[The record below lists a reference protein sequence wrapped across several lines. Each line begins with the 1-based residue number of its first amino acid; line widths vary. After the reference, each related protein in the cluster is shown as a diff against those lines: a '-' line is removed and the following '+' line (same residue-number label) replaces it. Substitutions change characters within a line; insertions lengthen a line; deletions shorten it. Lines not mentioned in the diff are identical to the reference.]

1 MSANLI
7 AVATLSAVSPTS
19 IKRLRIFKTL
29 SHRPIFILWA
39 GEAFSAI
46 GDEIYKVA
54 LIWLAVKMVGS
65 SAGYLAAGQA
75 AAVLIVGLVG
85 GIWADRWDPRKT
97 MICVDWARGL
107 IVLLPVFWAK
117 FFPLNMGILIF
128 VALTISGFSAF
139 FEPALQSVIPR
150 LAKDRELMQATNGLM
165 GTTSRL
171 ARTVGPGLVGLLTGF
186 IPIIEF
192 FTLDAVSFAVSALAV
207 KSLYRELPEQ
217 RFPKRRVPLHEAILS
232 GFRLIQDDARMKF
245 IIYGKLVIAGG
256 WSIIFPLGIALL
268 IQEAYPGNVRAYGFL
283 MASYG
288 VGNLASALVLTN
300 IDLTYPMRRI
310 AQGFFLIGAGFI
322 AMAIFKSMP
331 LMMLAAAV
339 SAIGGPLNDL
349 AHLDM
354 FQQKYS
360 ADKLA
365 QVIRFRMVMECAGIM
380 ICLLIAPE
388 LFRLFPVRVVI
399 GVSALM
405 VALVGVV
412 GLIFFDERR
421 TAPKN
426 ETREFEKEAAELA
439 AP

>member
-1 MSANLI
+1 LSVSLI
-7 AVATLSAVSPTS
+7 NVATLSSVSPAS

-29 SHRPIFILWA
+29 SHRPIFVLWA

-75 AAVLIVGLVG
+75 AAVLTVGLLG
-85 GIWADRWDPRKT
+85 GIWADHWDPRKT
-97 MICVDWARGL
+97 MINVDWIRGL
-107 IVLLPVFWAK
+107 IVLLPVIWVK
-117 FFPLNMGILIF
+117 FFPINMGILVF

-150 LAKDRELMQATNGLM
+150 LAHNRELMQATNGLM

-186 IPIIEF
+186 IPMIDF
-192 FTLDAVSFAVSALAV
+192 FTLDSISFAVSALAV

-217 RFPKRRVPLHEAILS
+217 RHPKHRIPLYEAILS
-232 GFRLIQDDARMKF
+232 GFRLIQNDARIKF
-245 IIYGKLVIAGG
+245 IIYGKFVIAGG

-268 IQEAYPGNVRAYGFL
+268 IQEAHPGDVRAYGFL

-300 IDLTYPMRRI
+300 INLTYPMRRI
-310 AQGFFLIGAGFI
+310 GHGFFLIGAGFV
-322 AMAIFKSMP
+322 AMALFKSMP
-331 LMMLAAAV
+331 LMMISAAISAV
-339 SAIGGPLNDL
+339 GGPLNDL

-354 FQQKYS
+354 FQQKFS
-360 ADKLA
+360 SDKLA
-365 QVIRFRMVMECAGIM
+365 QVIRFRMVAENAGTLL
-380 ICLLIAPE
+380 CLLMAPA
-388 LFRLFPVRVVI
+388 LFSLFPVRVVI
-399 GVSALM
+399 GVSAAIL
-405 VALVGVV
+405 ALVGVV
-412 GLIFFDERR
+412 GLLFFDDKKS
-421 TAPKN
+421 AQ
-426 ETREFEKEAAELA
+426 LIS
-439 AP
+439 

>member
-1 MSANLI
+1 MF
-7 AVATLSAVSPTS
+7 
-19 IKRLRIFKTL
+19 RTL

-85 GIWADRWDPRKT
+85 GVWADRWDPRKT
-97 MICVDWARGL
+97 MISVDWIRGL
-107 IVLLPVFWAK
+107 IVLVPVFWVK
-117 FFPLNMGILIF
+117 FLPLNMGVLIF
-128 VALTISGFSAF
+128 VALSVSGFSAF

-150 LAKDRELMQATNGLM
+150 LAQDRELMQATNGLM

-186 IPIIEF
+186 IPMIEF
-192 FTLDAVSFAVSALAV
+192 FTLDAVTFAVSALAV

-217 RFPKRRVPLHEAILS
+217 KHPKHRAPLHEAILS

-268 IQEAYPGNVRAYGFL
+268 IQESYPGDVRAYGFL

-288 VGNLASALVLTN
+288 IGNLASAVVLTN
-300 IDLTYPMRRI
+300 MQLTQPMRRI
-310 AQGFFLIGAGFI
+310 GQGFFLIGAGFI
-322 AMAIFKSMP
+322 AMAVFKSMP
-331 LMMLAAAV
+331 LMMLSAAV

-354 FQQKYS
+354 FQRKYS
-360 ADKLA
+360 SDKLA
-365 QVIRFRMVMECAGIM
+365 QVIRFRMVMECAGIL
-380 ICLLIAPE
+380 ICLLIAPA
-388 LFRLFPVRVVI
+388 LFRMFPVRVVI
-399 GVSALM
+399 AVAASV
-405 VALVGVV
+405 VALVGGV
-412 GLIFFDERR
+412 GLVFFNDR
-421 TAPKN
+421 KLI
-426 ETREFEKEAAELA
+426 EATSSLG
-439 AP
+439 